1 MEKLI
6 LASASPRRRELLGLI
21 AEDFDV
27 IPAKG
32 EENADMSLFPA
43 DTVKALAKQKAE
55 EVSKEFPDRI
65 VIGADTMVFCEGKAL
80 GKPKDADDAERM
92 LKLLSGRVHSVIT
105 AVAVAQNGNS
115 VKLFAEETKVEF
127 YPLSDDEIHGYT
139 ESGEPMDKAGAYG
152 IQGKGALLVK
162 GIEGDYYNVMG
173 LPVGRLY
180 RELKSL
186 NFQNPL

>member
-32 EENADMSLFPA
+32 EENVDMSLSPA

-65 VIGADTMVFCEGKAL
+65 VIGADTMVFCEEKAL
-80 GKPKDADDAERM
+80 GKPKDVLDAERM

-115 VKLFAEETKVEF
+115 VKLFSEETKVEF
-127 YPLSDDEIHGYT
+127 YHLSDDEINRYT

>member
-32 EENADMSLFPA
+32 EENVDMSLSPA

-65 VIGADTMVFCEGKAL
+65 VIGADTMVFCEEKAL
-80 GKPKDADDAERM
+80 GKPKDVLDAERM

-127 YPLSDDEIHGYT
+127 YPLSDDEINRYT

>member
-21 AEDFDV
+21 AENFDV

-32 EENADMSLFPA
+32 EENADMSLSPA
-43 DTVKALAKQKAE
+43 DAVKALAKQKAE
-55 EVSKEFPDRI
+55 EVSEDFPDQT
-65 VIGADTMVFCEGKAL
+65 VIGADTMVFCEGRAL
-80 GKPKDADDAERM
+80 GKPQDADDAKRM
-92 LKLLSGRVHSVIT
+92 LKLLSGRVHSVVT
-105 AVAVAQNGNS
+105 AVAIAQKGRS
-115 VKLFAEETKVEF
+115 VKIFAEETKVEF
-127 YPLSDDEIHGYT
+127 YPLSDEEIDRYT

-173 LPVGRLY
+173 LPVGRVF
-180 RELKSL
+180 RELREIGS
-186 NFQNPL
+186 

>member
-32 EENADMSLFPA
+32 EENADMSLSPA
-43 DTVKALAKQKAE
+43 DAVKALAKQKAE
-55 EVSKEFPDRI
+55 EVSKKFPDRI